1 MTRRAY
7 FIALKPQA
15 LFACLLVLTGCAG
28 GGGSTAGATFRVGL
42 QDDPKS
48 LDPAIGYDVPSWA
61 IEHLMFESLVTYGFD
76 SQIVPALASAWK
88 EEGGKAYVFT
98 LRTDPKF
105 HDGRAVTAKD
115 VVYSFNRLLD
125 PATKSPGATFYTD
138 IAGAKDRLAG
148 KAQAVAGVTAV
159 DDRTV
164 RIALERPNLIF
175 LQLLAMPFA
184 SVVPDGV
191 KTEDLARKPIG
202 TGPFAFDAWSSG
214 QKITLK
220 RNPHGRPPAPPAGA
234 KPIDGVEV
242 ALGLNESIEVLKFER
257 GELDVVGA
265 LRNIPAADFTRLQ
278 ADPKLKDRM
287 LSGPDAAVHYI
298 TLNTTVKPFDKLEV
312 RQAIAKAVDKNRV
325 IQLVNGRGQVAH
337 GILPPTMPGFNPD
350 LAGIGH
356 DPAGAKALLAK
367 AGLPDGFAATYY
379 CTSSD
384 TQRKVAQSL
393 QQDLE
398 KIGIKLTIKAMAFP
412 TYLQAK
418 STKGQVGIGAGNW
431 SQDFPDPSNFLTTM
445 FHSKNIKERD
455 SLNDSYYK
463 NPQVDALLDKAG
475 AASDPGLRAR
485 LFREAEAII
494 VEDAPAVPLYYP
506 VKYQLHAERVTGYK
520 LHPIWGL
527 ELAGAGVK

>member
-1 MTRRAY
+1 MTRQT
-7 FIALKPQA
+7 IATI
-15 LFACLLVLTGCAG
+15 ACLTLLGCAG
-28 GGGSTAGATFRVGL
+28 GGGSTAGAVFRVGL

-61 IEHLMFESLVTYGFD
+61 IEHLMYESLVTYGFD
-76 SQIVPALASAWK
+76 SRIAPALATSWK

-98 LRTDPKF
+98 LRKDAKF
-105 HDGRAVTAKD
+105 HDGKPVTAKD
-115 VVYSFNRLLD
+115 VVASFERLVD

-138 IAGAKDRLAG
+138 VVGVKDRLAG
-148 KAQAVAGVTAV
+148 KATPLGVKAV
-159 DDRTV
+159 DDATV
-164 RIALERPNLIF
+164 RIELERPNLIF

-184 SVVPDGV
+184 SVVPAGT

-202 TGPFAFDAWSSG
+202 SGPFAFDAWTSG
-214 QKITLK
+214 QKIALK
-220 RNPHGRPPAPPAGA
+220 RHPHVAPAAAPAGA
-234 KPIDGVEV
+234 KPIEGVEV
-242 ALGLNESIEVLKFER
+242 ALGLNESLEVLKFER

-265 LRNIPAADFTRLQ
+265 LRNIPAADFARLQ

-287 LSGPDAAVHYI
+287 LSGPDAAVHYV

-312 RQAIAKAVDKNRV
+312 RQAIAKAVDKKRV
-325 IQLVNGRGQVAH
+325 VQLVNGRGQVAN

-350 LAGIGH
+350 LEGIAY

-367 AGLPDGFAATYY
+367 AGLPNGFDATYY

-398 KIGIKLTIKAMAFP
+398 KVGIKLTIKAMAFP

-418 STKGQVGIGAGNW
+418 STKGQVGIGSGNW

-445 FHSKNIKERD
+445 FHSKNIKETN

-463 NPQVDALLDKAG
+463 NAKVDALLDKAEG
-475 AASDPGLRAR
+475 AGDPNERAR

-494 VEDAPAVPLYYP
+494 VEEAPAVPLYYP
-506 VKYQLHAERVTGYK
+506 VKYQLRGERVAGYQ
-520 LHPIWGL
+520 LHPVWGL
-527 ELAGAGVK
+527 ELAGAGIK

>member
-1 MTRRAY
+1 MNRLAAAT
-7 FIALKPQA
+7 L
-15 LFACLLVLTGCAG
+15 ACLLALTGCAG
-28 GGGSTAGATFRVGL
+28 GGASTAGATFRVGL

-48 LDPAIGYDVPSWA
+48 LDPAIGYDVPTWA

-76 SQIVPALASAWK
+76 SRVEPALAASWK

-98 LRTDPKF
+98 LRPDAKF

-115 VVYSFNRLLD
+115 VVYSFDRLLD
-125 PATKSPGATFYTD
+125 PATKSPGASFFTD
-138 IAGAKDRLAG
+138 IVGARDRLAG
-148 KAQAVAGVTAV
+148 KAQTLTGVTAV

-164 RIALERPNLIF
+164 RIALEQPNLIF
-175 LQLLAMPFA
+175 LQLIAMPFA
-184 SVVPDGV
+184 SGV
-191 KTEDLARKPIG
+191 AARPKTEDLARKPIG
-202 TGPFAFDAWSSG
+202 SGPFAFEAWVSG

-220 RNPHGRPPAPPAGA
+220 RNPHVRPPAAPVGA
-234 KPIDGVEV
+234 TPIDGVEV

-278 ADPKLKDRM
+278 ADPKLKERM

-298 TLNTTVKPFDKLEV
+298 TLNTTVKPFDKLAV
-312 RQAIAKAVDKNRV
+312 RQAIAKAIDKKRV
-325 IQLVNGRGQVAH
+325 VQLVNGRGTVAA

-350 LAGIGH
+350 LQGIPH
-356 DPAGAKALLAK
+356 DPAGARALLTQ
-367 AGLPDGFAATYY
+367 AGLPKGFAATYY

-384 TQRKVAQSL
+384 TQRKVAQSI

-398 KIGIKLTIKAMAFP
+398 KVGIRLTIKAMAFP

-445 FHSKNIKERD
+445 FHSKNIKETN

-463 NPQVDALLDKAG
+463 NPQVDSLLDR
-475 AASDPGLRAR
+475 AAAEADPGLRAR
-485 LFREAEAII
+485 LFREAEAIV
-494 VEDAPAVPLYYP
+494 VEDAAAVPLYYP
-506 VKYQLHAERVTGYK
+506 VKYQLHAARVTGYK